1 MFTDPYPAM
10 TVDYILQSL
19 QLVYGAEN
27 VVYWRVSDRV
37 GISVEYPGE
46 DKPISVTLTIEQA
59 KYLATHPLSIQDLA
73 AERFPNEWPMDEF

>member
-1 MFTDPYPAM
+1 M
-10 TVDYILQSL
+10 TLDYTLQSL

-37 GISVEYPGE
+37 GITVEYPGE
-46 DKPISVTLTIEQA
+46 DKAISVTVTIEQA

-73 AERFPNEWPMDEF
+73 AARFPNEWAVDEF